1 MLNWLKNLFSPPEP
15 AGPPRLIQRFDG
27 SRATISSSSIIAD
40 AEGWH
45 INTDESVTVR
55 LFELDPGDI
64 ENGMVTY
71 RASIKSEAVKDK
83 GYLEM
88 WCRLPGQG
96 EFFSKGLDNTVKG
109 SNDWASYE
117 IPFYLKKNQNPDLLK
132 LNFTL
137 EGGGKVWLKDI
148 EVSFTP
154 FK

>member
-1 MLNWLKNLFSPPEP
+1 MLSWLKNLFSPPEA

-27 SRATISSSSIIAD
+27 SLATISSNSIIAD

-45 INTDESVTVR
+45 INTDESVTVH

-71 RASIKSEAVKDK
+71 RASIKSEAVKDQ

-88 WCRLPGQG
+88 WCRMPGQG

-117 IPFYLKKNQNPDLLK
+117 IPFYLKKNQNPELLK